1 MDISHMSPPHSVE
14 AEQAVLGGL
23 MLDNES
29 WDLIADR
36 IKADDFFR
44 AEHRLIFQSIAALAE
59 SNRPFDVVT
68 VSDSIAAIDAAGGL
82 AYLSE
87 LAKNTPSVANI
98 KAYADTVSNRAHLRR
113 LISHG
118 YACTREASDPQAD
131 AAVVQDVIEQQLFAL
146 GQGRQTSDFVDV
158 NQMLLQVVDKIDLRF
173 NAGESVVG
181 VPTGLSDLDELTG
194 GLQPADL
201 IILAARPSMG
211 KTSLALN
218 FVDAALQK
226 DDHSTVQIYSLEMSA
241 EAIIYRLLSILGHLN
256 LEKLIRGQLE
266 DEDWS
271 RLSLAV
277 AKVNSYRDRLVID
290 DQADLTPSAI
300 RARARRG
307 ARRFG
312 KPALIMIDYLQ
323 MMKCPGT
330 ENRANEISEISRS
343 LKALAKEFDCPVVA
357 LSQLNRELERRP
369 NKRPINAD
377 LRDSGALE
385 QDADLILFVYRD
397 EVYNAGTEHKG
408 IAELILGKHRNGS
421 LGTVRT
427 AFIPQHTRFE
437 NLSASTWQG
446 ARA

>member
-1 MDISHMSPPHSVE
+1 MNISDMSPPHSVE

-44 AEHRLIFQSIAALAE
+44 REHRLIFQSIATLAE

-68 VSDSIAAIDAAGGL
+68 VSDSMREIDEAGGL
-82 AYLSE
+82 GYLGE
-87 LAKNTPSVANI
+87 IAMNTPSVANI

-118 YACTREASDPQAD
+118 YGCAREASDPQAD
-131 AAVVQDVIEQQLFAL
+131 ASVVQDIIEQQLFAL
-146 GQGRQTSDFVDV
+146 GQGHQTSDFVDV

-181 VPTGLSDLDELTG
+181 VPTGLADLDELTG

-218 FVDAALQK
+218 LVDAALQK
-226 DDHSTVQIYSLEMSA
+226 DTESTVQFYSLEMPA
-241 EAIIYRLLSILGHLN
+241 EAIIYRLLSIIGHLN

-266 DEDWS
+266 DEDWPK
-271 RLSLAV
+271 LSMAV
-277 AKVNSYRDRLVID
+277 ARINSYGDRLVID
-290 DQADLTPSAI
+290 DQAGLTPSAI

-312 KPALIMIDYLQ
+312 KPVLIMVDYLQ
-323 MMKCPGT
+323 MMQCPGK

-343 LKALAKEFDCPVVA
+343 LKALGKEFNCPVVA

-397 EVYNAGTEHKG
+397 EVYHPDTEHKG

-446 ARA
+446 AQA

>member
-1 MDISHMSPPHSVE
+1 MNISDMSPPHSVE

-44 AEHRLIFQSIAALAE
+44 REHRLIFQSIATLAE

-68 VSDSIAAIDAAGGL
+68 VSDSMREIDEAGGL
-82 AYLSE
+82 GYLGE
-87 LAKNTPSVANI
+87 IAMNTPSVANI

-118 YACTREASDPQAD
+118 YGCAREASDPQAD
-131 AAVVQDVIEQQLFAL
+131 ASVVQDVIEQQLFAL
-146 GQGRQTSDFVDV
+146 GQGHQTSDFVDV

-181 VPTGLSDLDELTG
+181 VPTGLADLDELTG

-226 DDHSTVQIYSLEMSA
+226 DTESTVQFYSLEMPA

-266 DEDWS
+266 DEDWPK
-271 RLSLAV
+271 LSMAV
-277 AKVNSYRDRLVID
+277 ARINAYGDRLVID
-290 DQADLTPSAI
+290 DQAGLTPSAI

-312 KPALIMIDYLQ
+312 KPALIMVDYLQ
-323 MMKCPGT
+323 MMQCPGK

-343 LKALAKEFDCPVVA
+343 LKALGKEFNCPVVA

-397 EVYNAGTEHKG
+397 EVYHPDTEHKG

-446 ARA
+446 AQA

>member
-1 MDISHMSPPHSVE
+1 
-14 AEQAVLGGL
+14 
-23 MLDNES
+23 
-29 WDLIADR
+29 
-36 IKADDFFR
+36 
-44 AEHRLIFQSIAALAE
+44 
-59 SNRPFDVVT
+59 
-68 VSDSIAAIDAAGGL
+68 
-82 AYLSE
+82 
-87 LAKNTPSVANI
+87 
-98 KAYADTVSNRAHLRR
+98 
-113 LISHG
+113 
-118 YACTREASDPQAD
+118 
-131 AAVVQDVIEQQLFAL
+131 
-146 GQGRQTSDFVDV
+146 
-158 NQMLLQVVDKIDLRF
+158 
-173 NAGESVVG
+173 
-181 VPTGLSDLDELTG
+181 

-226 DDHSTVQIYSLEMSA
+226 DDHSTVQIYSLEMPA

-312 KPALIMIDYLQ
+312 KPGLIMIDYLQ

-357 LSQLNRELERRP
+357 L
-369 NKRPINAD
+369 
-377 LRDSGALE
+377 
-385 QDADLILFVYRD
+385 
-397 EVYNAGTEHKG
+397 
-408 IAELILGKHRNGS
+408 
-421 LGTVRT
+421 
-427 AFIPQHTRFE
+427 
-437 NLSASTWQG
+437 
-446 ARA
+446 

>member
-1 MDISHMSPPHSVE
+1 
-14 AEQAVLGGL
+14 
-23 MLDNES
+23 
-29 WDLIADR
+29 
-36 IKADDFFR
+36 
-44 AEHRLIFQSIAALAE
+44 
-59 SNRPFDVVT
+59 
-68 VSDSIAAIDAAGGL
+68 IDAAGGL

-98 KAYADTVSNRAHLRR
+98 KAYAETVSNRAHLRR
-113 LISHG
+113 LIAHG
-118 YACTREASDPQAD
+118 YGCTREASDPQAD
-131 AAVVQDVIEQQLFAL
+131 ATVVQDVLEQQLFAL

-158 NQMLLQVVDKIDLRF
+158 NQMLMQVVDKIDHRF

-181 VPTGLSDLDELTG
+181 VPTGIDDLDELTG
-194 GLQPADL
+194 GLRPADL

-218 FVDAALQK
+218 FVDPALQK
-226 DDHSTVQIYSLEMSA
+226 KPESTVQIYSIEMPA
-241 EAIIYRLLSILGHLN
+241 EAIMFRLISILGHLN
-256 LEKLIRGQLE
+256 LEKLIRGQLD
-266 DEDWS
+266 DEDWPK
-271 RLSLAV
+271 LSMAV
-277 AKVNSYRDRLVID
+277 AKINSYGNRLVID
-290 DQADLTPSAI
+290 DQADLTPSSI

-312 KPALIMIDYLQ
+312 EPSLILIDYLQ
-323 MMKCPGT
+323 LMKCPGK

-397 EVYNAGTEHKG
+397 EVYNADTDHKG
-408 IAELILGKHRNGS
+408 IAELILGKHRNGP

-427 AFIPQHTRFE
+427 AFIAQHTRFE
-437 NLSASTWQG
+437 NLSAAAWQG
-446 ARA
+446 ARS